1 MTQTTTEQNNPDHP
15 RLEIGEE
22 SENFSKVVKTES
34 GHLAIVDAASLRSN
48 PHPLAKEAVIFPTKQ
63 TPGEMVAFSVQ
74 GVYDDAILREL
85 KMEPADIEEI
95 QKHEQKQDDK
105 EDVEL
110 SKEKMREDVQVRG
123 HDRRGGLGNSVA
135 KKTRKIDNKVTDPI
149 QQKKKRKSTKDPK
162 DPKTDVVDHVSAQMA
177 QRVSIKGAERDNYG
191 QPRAKTEPEKEP
203 KSEELS
209 QFLKRVKDKSVTVQ
223 VLDGMQFTYQINE
236 GLKALRSRIA
246 VGEQRGNLDLVCES
260 VAILDDYHR
269 TKAKTNIE
277 MFENLFR
284 EGLPLV

>member
-15 RLEIGEE
+15 RLEAGEE

-34 GHLAIVDAASLRSN
+34 GHLAIVDAAILRSN

-85 KMEPADIEEI
+85 KMEPADIEEV

-105 EDVEL
+105 EDVEQ
-110 SKEKMREDVQVRG
+110 SKEKMREDIQIRG

-135 KKTRKIDNKVTDPI
+135 KKTREIDNKVTDPI
-149 QQKKKRKSTKDPK
+149 QQKKKRKSTKEPK
-162 DPKTDVVDHVSAQMA
+162 DPKTNVTDHVSAQMA

-191 QPRAKTEPEKEP
+191 QPRAKTEKGP

-209 QFLKRVKDKSVTVQ
+209 QFLKHVKDKSVTIQ

-236 GLKALRSRIA
+236 GLKALRSKIA
-246 VGEQRGNLDLVCES
+246 TGEQRGNLDLVCES
-260 VAILDDYHR
+260 VAILDNYHR